1 MQFVLDA
8 SAVLARLVADEDLPV
23 AAARALETA
32 LPVAPSLWVYE
43 TINGLEVM
51 RRRGRLDAE
60 TMDDALEVLRLL
72 PIELEPPEVDLASS
86 SVLDVARQFGLSMHD
101 AAYLE
106 LAKRRRLP
114 LLTLDEGLRRAARK
128 GRVKLV

>member
-8 SAVLARLVADEDLPV
+8 SATLARLAMDEGLSEAGV
-23 AAARALETA
+23 RLLAGAS
-32 LPVAPSLWVYE
+32 PVAPALWVYE

-51 RRRGRLDAE
+51 RRRGRLDAQA
-60 TMDDALEVLRLL
+60 MDEALEVLRLL
-72 PIELEPPEVDLASS
+72 PLELEPPDVERASVAVAGFAQQFNL
-86 SVLDVARQFGLSMHD
+86 SVYD

-114 LLTLDEGLRRAARK
+114 LLTLDEALRRAARK
-128 GRVKLV
+128 ARVKLV

>member
-8 SAVLARLVADEDLPV
+8 SAVLARLAADEDLPV
-23 AAARALETA
+23 AATRALETA
-32 LPVAPSLWVYE
+32 SPVAPSLWVYE

-51 RRRGRLDAE
+51 RRRGTLDAE

-86 SVLDVARQFGLSMHD
+86 SVLDVARQFGLSMYD

>member
-8 SAVLARLVADEDLPV
+8 SATLARLAADEDLPM
-23 AAARALETA
+23 AAAR
-32 LPVAPSLWVYE
+32 
-43 TINGLEVM
+43 
-51 RRRGRLDAE
+51 
-60 TMDDALEVLRLL
+60 ALEVLRLL
-72 PIELEPPEVDLASS
+72 PVELEPPEVDLASS
-86 SVLDVARQFGLSMHD
+86 SVLGVAQQFGLSMHE

-114 LLTLDEGLRRAARK
+114 LLTLYEGLRREARK